1 MNALLNSTAHT
12 STPTAPNYIRPK
24 DACRQLGGMG
34 LSTLYA
40 HMDRKLFVEPIRLS
54 PRFVVFPQEEV
65 AAIVKA
71 RMAGKTDEEVRQLV
85 AELMEKRR
93 A

>member
-1 MNALLNSTAHT
+1 MENAMNAHT
-12 STPTAPNYIRPK
+12 STPTAPVYVRPK
-24 DACRQLGGMG
+24 DVCRQLGGMG

-40 HMDRKLFVEPIRLS
+40 HLDRKLFVEPVRLS
-54 PRFVVFPQEEV
+54 RRFVCFPQEEV
-65 AAIVKA
+65 TAIVKA
-71 RMAGKTDEEVRQLV
+71 RMAGADDQAVRQLV

>member
-1 MNALLNSTAHT
+1 MNAIAQTAE
-12 STPTAPNYIRPK
+12 APNYVRPK

-40 HMDRKLFVEPIRLS
+40 HVDRGLFVKPVALS
-54 PRFVVFPQEEV
+54 RRFVVFPQEEIT
-65 AAIVKA
+65 AILNA
-71 RMAGKTDEEVRQLV
+71 RLAGKTDEDVRKLV
-85 AELMEKRR
+85 VELMEKRR

>member
-1 MNALLNSTAHT
+1 MIAHAP
-12 STPTAPNYIRPK
+12 TPEAPNYLRPK

-40 HMDRKLFVEPIRLS
+40 HIDRGMFPKPVALS
-54 PRFVVFPQEEV
+54 RRFVVFPQEEV
-65 AAIVKA
+65 TAVINA
-71 RMAGKTDEEVRQLV
+71 RLAGKTDDEVRQLV

>member
-1 MNALLNSTAHT
+1 MNAHSP
-12 STPTAPNYIRPK
+12 TPAAPNYVRPK

-40 HMDRKLFVEPIRLS
+40 HIDRGMFPKPVALS
-54 PRFVVFPQEEV
+54 RRFVVFPQENV
-65 AAIVKA
+65 TAIINA
-71 RMAGKTDEEVRQLV
+71 RLAGKTDEDVRQLV
-85 AELMEKRR
+85 SEIMEKRR

>member
-1 MNALLNSTAHT
+1 MNDLAS
-12 STPTAPNYIRPK
+12 PPEAPSYVRPK

-40 HMDRKLFVEPIRLS
+40 HVDRGLFVKPVALS
-54 PRFVVFPQEEV
+54 RRFVVFPQDEIT
-65 AAIVKA
+65 AILNA
-71 RMAGKTDEEVRQLV
+71 RLAGKTDEDVRQLV

>member
-1 MNALLNSTAHT
+1 MQLAA
-12 STPTAPNYIRPK
+12 STPTAPNYVRPK
-24 DACRQLGGMG
+24 DVCRQLGGMG

-40 HMDRKLFVEPIRLS
+40 HMDRNLFVAPVRLS
-54 PRFVVFPQEEV
+54 PRFVVFPQDEV
-65 AAIVKA
+65 TAIINA

-93 A
+93 S

>member
-1 MNALLNSTAHT
+1 MNAHSP
-12 STPTAPNYIRPK
+12 TPAAPNYVRPK

-40 HMDRKLFVEPIRLS
+40 HIDRGMFPKPVALS
-54 PRFVVFPQEEV
+54 RRFVVFPQEDV
-65 AAIVKA
+65 TAIINA
-71 RMAGKTDEEVRQLV
+71 RLAGKTDEDVRQLV
-85 AELMEKRR
+85 SEIMEKRR

>member
-1 MNALLNSTAHT
+1 MNAHSP
-12 STPTAPNYIRPK
+12 TPAKLSQMVRPK
-24 DACRQLGGMG
+24 DTCQQLGGMG

-40 HMDRKLFVEPIRLS
+40 HMDRGLFVKPIALS
-54 PRFVVFPQEEV
+54 RRFVVFPQEEV
-65 AAIVKA
+65 TAIINA

>member
-1 MNALLNSTAHT
+1 MNAHSP
-12 STPTAPNYIRPK
+12 TPAAPNYVRPK

-40 HMDRKLFVEPIRLS
+40 HMDRGLFVKPVALS
-54 PRFVVFPQEEV
+54 RRFVVFPQDEV
-65 AAIVKA
+65 TAIINA
-71 RMAGKTDEEVRQLV
+71 RLAGKTDEDVRQLV